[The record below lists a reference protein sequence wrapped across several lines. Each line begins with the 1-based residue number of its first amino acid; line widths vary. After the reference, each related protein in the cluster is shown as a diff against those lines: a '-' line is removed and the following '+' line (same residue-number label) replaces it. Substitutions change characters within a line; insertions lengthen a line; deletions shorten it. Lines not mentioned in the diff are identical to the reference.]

1 MRVAS
6 TLEVRLWIVALACFA
21 LFFTLGAFV
30 SSRPPT
36 KIDLAGAAFRGEFTS
51 VAAFFTALGR
61 TYALVAVSLL
71 ATAIA
76 LAARSS
82 IVPVVAILVS
92 QVSSQGVVAAIK
104 PIFHRMRPD
113 HWLLY
118 REKDF
123 SFPSGHATSSIVF
136 YAALA
141 LLAWRS
147 PLPRPIVATAT
158 SAAAICVVAIPWSR
172 LALGAHYAT
181 DVTGGLLFGTGW
193 LCVVLAIA
201 LRFGAIAL

>member
-1 MRVAS
+1 MRVTS

-61 TYALVAVSLL
+61 TYALVAVALL

-82 IVPVVAILVS
+82 IVPVATILVS
-92 QVSSQGVVAAIK
+92 QVISQGVVAAIK

-147 PLPRPIVATAT
+147 PLPRPIAATAT